1 MKKNNT
7 TRFNVNAWLILIILF
22 MVSSSFTRCNRS
34 GKDVA
39 PKSNSIQGELI
50 IFHAG
55 SLSVPFKQIAE
66 DFKEFYP
73 GVDVYLEPAGSVACA
88 RKITD
93 LNRPC
98 DILASADYQVIDKF
112 LIPNYATWNIKFA
125 GNEMVI
131 AYFENSTFAEEINA
145 LNWYDI
151 LRKDEAIVGRSDP
164 NQDPCGYRAV
174 LTMKLA
180 EKMYQIP
187 GLAKQLQ
194 DKNRNYIR
202 PKETDLI
209 ALLETNAID
218 YMFIYRSV
226 AKQHGLKYIILP
238 DGINLGNPDYKDD
251 YSTVSVEINGKTP
264 HSKVT
269 MSGEPMIYGV
279 TILNEAPNKKVARL
293 FLEFLLAEDKGLDIL
308 EEAGQPPLPQIVSDN
323 YSHIPKS
330 IQKFVSHNN
339 KQ

>member
-1 MKKNNT
+1 MGKNNNA
-7 TRFNVNAWLILIILF
+7 RFTANSWLILIILLSVGLLF
-22 MVSSSFTRCNRS
+22 SGCNRS

-39 PKSNSIQGELI
+39 TKNSSIQGELI

-55 SLSVPFKQIAE
+55 SLSVPFKQIAAA
-66 DFKEFYP
+66 FKESYP
-73 GVDVYLEPAGSVACA
+73 GVTVYLEPAGSVACA

-98 DILASADYQVIDKF
+98 DVFASADYKIIDKF
-112 LIPNYATWNIKFA
+112 LIPNYTTWSIKFA

-151 LRKDEAIVGRSDP
+151 LRRDEPIFGRSDP
-164 NQDPCGYRAV
+164 NQDPCRYRTV

-187 GLAKQLQ
+187 GLADQLQ

-202 PKETDLI
+202 PKEVDLI

-226 AKQHGLKYIILP
+226 AIQHGLKIISLP
-238 DGINLGNPDYKDD
+238 DEINLSNPDYKDD

-264 HSKVT
+264 QSKVT
-269 MSGEPMIYGV
+269 MNGEPMIYGV
-279 TILNEAPNKKVARL
+279 TILNEAPNKKIARL
-293 FLEFLLAEDKGLDIL
+293 FLEFLLTEDKGLDIL
-308 EEAGQPPLPQIVSDN
+308 EDAGQPPLPQIVSDH

-330 IQKFVSHNN
+330 LRKFVSNN
-339 KQ
+339 VIQ

>member
-1 MKKNNT
+1 MKNDNT
-7 TRFNVNAWLILIILF
+7 FFNINTWFILIILF
-22 MVSSSFTRCNRS
+22 IVSSLFAGCNRS
-34 GKDVA
+34 RKDVA
-39 PKSNSIQGELI
+39 PKNSSIQGELI

-55 SLSVPFKQIAE
+55 SLSVPFKQIAAA
-66 DFKEFYP
+66 FKESYP
-73 GVDVYLEPAGSVACA
+73 GVDVYLEAAGSVACA

-98 DILASADYQVIDKF
+98 DIMASADYQVIDKF
-112 LIPNYATWNIKFA
+112 LIPDYAAWNIKFA

-131 AYFENSTFAEEINA
+131 AYFENSTFSEEINA

-151 LRKDEAIVGRSDP
+151 LRRDDAIIGRSDP

-187 GLAKQLQ
+187 GLARQLQ

-202 PKETDLI
+202 PKEVDLI

-226 AKQHGLKYIILP
+226 AKQHGLKYILLP
-238 DGINLGNPDYKDD
+238 DEINLGNPDFKDD

-264 HSKVT
+264 QSKVT
-269 MSGEPMIYGV
+269 MNGEPMIYGV
-279 TILNEAPNKKVARL
+279 TILNEAPNKKIATL
-293 FLEFLLAEDKGLDIL
+293 YLEFLLTEDKGLDLL
-308 EEAGQPPLPQIVSDN
+308 EEAGQPPLPQIISNN

-330 IQKFVSHNN
+330 LQKFVSH
-339 KQ
+339 K